1 MKVQKLQ
8 INSIKVSNR
17 VREDMGDMDTLR
29 RSIEKYGLINPIMVD
44 KNNRLIA
51 GERRLK
57 IMRDMGYIEIDAH
70 VIDEGSDIVKLD
82 LEMQENLVR
91 KDFTES
97 EIIKSI
103 ELKKKLLRK
112 PWYTRFLIFL
122 KNAFTNIISLFRKK

>member
-1 MKVQKLQ
+1 
-8 INSIKVSNR
+8 
-17 VREDMGDMDTLR
+17 
-29 RSIEKYGLINPIMVD
+29 
-44 KNNRLIA
+44 
-51 GERRLK
+51 
-57 IMRDMGYIEIDAH
+57 YIEIDAH